1 MLLTKCARIKSV
13 LLKHINTIL
22 ICRTIEVTLSK
33 HAVHFASCKE
43 SSNNQQTTLLKKS
56 MPSTFSD
63 NTHKFDIRGSHT
75 TAASG
80 QTAAPSQQSTQ
91 TKVARAHKHQTR
103 VFVLVLFVLAC
114 IGYIGAGMYFTNHL
128 MYRTTLNGHD
138 VSCMDAKGLTQ
149 YLDDELNA
157 YSIHVSGLNFDMT
170 LDQSQLNLSVDT
182 AACAQNAIEQTAPG
196 FKWPLSLIQPQQVF
210 IEEAPTF
217 DNDATQALINEQVQ
231 EFNKNA
237 TNPVN
242 AYSQYNPDEQAFTI
256 KDAQVG
262 SALDAK
268 AVGNSVM
275 QDIYALRAESVLDE
289 NVLLQPTL
297 TAQDPDLIAINDKAN
312 KALELSIPLMH
323 NQEQVGVVDK
333 TLLSQ
338 WMHVADPKTLT
349 IDQSAVET
357 WGKDNLQVKSKNA
370 GDINKVNY
378 EKLNELLTQAV
389 CNLDS
394 KEITIPVKVLHAT
407 PKGAPAE
414 TPGARDRGRHVDINL
429 STQYARLYDEAG
441 DILWESWFVSG
452 SLASN
457 HSTPTGSFNVTTKA
471 RNQTLIG
478 DDTNHDGEPD
488 YKSHVDYWMPFIG
501 NMVGM
506 HDAPWRSAFGG
517 SIYKS
522 NGSHGCVNLPPS
534 KAAELYSLVHVG
546 DPVIV
551 HW

>member
-1 MLLTKCARIKSV
+1 MLLTKCARIKDV
-13 LLKHINTIL
+13 LLKRTNTVL
-22 ICRTIEVTLSK
+22 TCQTIEVTLSK
-33 HAVHFASCKE
+33 HAAHFASRKE
-43 SSNNQQTTLLKKS
+43 SSNAEQTTLLENSKL
-56 MPSTFSD
+56 STFADGTRESD
-63 NTHKFDIRGSHT
+63 AHDSHKTDI
-75 TAASG
+75 SG
-80 QTAAPSQQSTQ
+80 QSAMSSQQSIQ
-91 TKVARAHKHQTR
+91 TKVARAHKHQGR
-103 VFVLVLFVLAC
+103 IFFLILFVLVC
-114 IGYIGAGMYFTNHL
+114 IGYIGASMYFTDHL
-128 MYRTTLNGHD
+128 MYRTTLNGQD
-138 VSCMDAKGLTQ
+138 VSYMDAKELTQ
-149 YLDDELNA
+149 HLDDDLNA
-157 YSIHVSGLNFDMT
+157 YSIHVAGLNFDMT

-182 AACAQNAIEQTAPG
+182 AACAQNTIEQTAPG
-196 FKWPLSLIQPQQVF
+196 FKWPLSLIQPQQAF
-210 IEEAPTF
+210 IEETPTF
-217 DNDATQALINEQVQ
+217 DSDATQALINEQVQ

-289 NVLLQPTL
+289 NALLQPTL

-323 NQEQVGVVDK
+323 NQEQVGLIDK

-357 WGKDNLQVKSKNA
+357 WGKDNLQVKSKSA
-370 GDINKVNY
+370 GVINKVNY

-389 CNLDS
+389 CDLDP
-394 KEITIPVKVLHAT
+394 KEITIPVKVLHTT

-457 HSTPTGSFNVTTKA
+457 HSTPTGSFDVTTKA

-478 DDTNHDGEPD
+478 ADTNHDGEPD
-488 YKSHVDYWMPFIG
+488 YKSHVDYWIPFIG

-522 NGSHGCVNLPPS
+522 NGSHGCINLPPS
-534 KAAELYSLVHVG
+534 KAAELYSLIHVG